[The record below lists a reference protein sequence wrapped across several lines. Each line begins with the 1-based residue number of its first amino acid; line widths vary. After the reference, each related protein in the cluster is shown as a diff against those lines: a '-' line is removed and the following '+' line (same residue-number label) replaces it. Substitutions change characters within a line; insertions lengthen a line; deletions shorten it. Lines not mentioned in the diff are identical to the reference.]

1 MEEREKESRERERE
15 RERELCSSSCSIL
28 PDTTAF
34 ALYKPAAT
42 WRRACPRIST
52 YFLHRLTFFFPGGG
66 GGGGGFP
73 KLELVEGS
81 DCVDGGRRRGH

>member
-1 MEEREKESRERERE
+1 V
-15 RERELCSSSCSIL
+15 CSSSCSIL

-34 ALYKPAAT
+34 APYKPAAT
-42 WRRACPRIST
+42 WRRACPRVST
-52 YFLHRLTFFFPGGG
+52 FFLHRLIFFFPGGGG